1 MTPLFRKFLG
11 INWLLFLNMM
21 GLLVWG
27 IYAIYNASGFYENVS
42 LANKWRDQ
50 TQWAMAG
57 LVVFFGAALIDY
69 KWVRWGALP
78 LYMCALA
85 LEIALRAIGVE
96 RNNAQSWISIG
107 GGATIQPSQ
116 LAIVSG
122 IIILAVVLGDLHRVF
137 RWFRHHWLRLIVSG
151 VLTVIPM
158 ALVLKEPDLGSAAV
172 WGPVFV
178 SMLLVG
184 SMPFRYLIV
193 MTLVVL
199 CVLPLAYFFG
209 LKSYQ
214 KKRVEVFINM
224 VTNKKVD
231 IQGDAYMA
239 DKIQIAVGSAGFE
252 GKGPN
257 SEKVPGRHSIHRT
270 FYSDV
275 EAMSDFIYSV
285 IVEEFGFRGG
295 VLHIAGMALMLLQCI
310 FVAFYA
316 RDQLGCMMVVG
327 VVGMMFAHTMQHVG
341 MNILMMPITG
351 LPMPFTSYGG
361 TFLVMCMFV
370 MGLVQS
376 VWIHRNINPVK
387 KKKGQEEA
395 DPFAQDDDD

>member
-1 MTPLFRKFLG
+1 MTPLFKKFLG

-27 IYAIYNASGFYENVS
+27 IYGIDNASGFYDNLS

-50 TQWAMAG
+50 TQWGMAG
-57 LVVFFGAALIDY
+57 LVVFFGAALVDY
-69 KWVRWGALP
+69 KWARWGALP
-78 LYMCALA
+78 LYVSALG
-85 LEIALRAIGVE
+85 LELAVKVIGLE
-96 RNNAQSWISIG
+96 RNGAKSWISIG
-107 GGATIQPSQ
+107 GGSTIQPSQ
-116 LAIVSG
+116 MAIVSG

-137 RWFRHHWLRLIVSG
+137 RSFRHHWLRLIVSG
-151 VLTVIPM
+151 ILTAIPM
-158 ALVLKEPDLGSAAV
+158 LMVLKEPDLGSAAV
-172 WGPVFV
+172 WGPVFI

-193 MTLVVL
+193 MGLLVFGMAV
-199 CVLPLAYFFG
+199 PIAYNFG
-209 LKSYQ
+209 LKPYQ

-224 VTNKKVD
+224 VTNQKVD

-252 GKGPN
+252 GKGPL

-275 EAMSDFIYSV
+275 EAMSDFIFSV

-295 VLHIAGMALMLLQCI
+295 VLHIAGMALLLLQCV

-316 RDQLGCMMVVG
+316 RDQLGCMLVVG

-361 TFLVMCMFV
+361 TFLVMCMFL
-370 MGLVQS
+370 MGMVQS

-387 KKKGQEEA
+387 KKKGQEEE
-395 DPFAQDDDD
+395 DPFADDE